1 MSHYNDKTVKAADKT
16 VKAMIDEVV
25 ALRGHGVVIGEAPAG
40 AGKSYA
46 IATAVLAAR
55 KNGLRV
61 AVATPTN
68 EQAHA
73 LVDGIA
79 DRAPRGQIVSFVHA
93 SGRML
98 PAAIGRRRNVAQIQ
112 AKDSSTA
119 NLLIGT
125 LSKLGDAHARGDLDG
140 FDLLLID
147 EAFQANSVHYYAVGG
162 LAERH
167 LLMGDRGQLAPFST
181 APEGHRWRGLDEDPL
196 LTAVEV
202 VQRNHAD
209 RTSTHKLPI
218 TRRLDPRG
226 AQIAKSFYPGH
237 HFEAAVRNGIREL
250 QLSGRRR
257 THSDDILRF
266 AAREGWAHL
275 ELDGLA
281 LSLADPQT
289 IEVILQL
296 VRDLFSRKPTVR
308 CERQVEPRPLE
319 HGDVAI
325 AVSHNDQKNLL
336 RAVLD
341 DAGFE
346 NVVVNTANKLQGLT
360 YEVVIAWHPLAGLS
374 EVCITGTRR
383 AQSPGARSRRCP
395 AARRRSPP
403 APEPRPR
410 RGWRVHRWRR
420 GGSWPRRERAASS

>member
-1 MSHYNDKTVKAADKT
+1 
-16 VKAMIDEVV
+16 
-25 ALRGHGVVIGEAPAG
+25 
-40 AGKSYA
+40 
-46 IATAVLAAR
+46 
-55 KNGLRV
+55 
-61 AVATPTN
+61 
-68 EQAHA
+68 
-73 LVDGIA
+73 
-79 DRAPRGQIVSFVHA
+79 
-93 SGRML
+93 
-98 PAAIGRRRNVAQIQ
+98 
-112 AKDSSTA
+112 
-119 NLLIGT
+119 
-125 LSKLGDAHARGDLDG
+125 
-140 FDLLLID
+140 
-147 EAFQANSVHYYAVGG
+147 
-162 LAERH
+162 
-167 LLMGDRGQLAPFST
+167 MGDRGQLAPFST